1 MSNCCNLLLAIL
13 CSLSL
18 EKNKTFVTLH
28 IHCVSQMPSHG
39 APRSP
44 LMKTSLGWLPWTLEG
59 ALQTGRR
66 NQSQW
71 CLVQAQA
78 GQTSPNLVK
87 MLQPS
92 KLASHLFQIN
102 KKGRREGEGGRGRR
116 EREGGRRRR
125 GERKGE
131 RRGRRKGEY
140 SISYKSLH
148 TS

>member
-1 MSNCCNLLLAIL
+1 
-13 CSLSL
+13 
-18 EKNKTFVTLH
+18 
-28 IHCVSQMPSHG
+28 
-39 APRSP
+39 
-44 LMKTSLGWLPWTLEG
+44 
-59 ALQTGRR
+59 
-66 NQSQW
+66 
-71 CLVQAQA
+71 
-78 GQTSPNLVK
+78 